1 MNFDLKRYLRD
12 YYQVKSA
19 IAPGRFESEL
29 ARRLGSPKKWRPVLA
44 AWKEYL
50 GKPGRE
56 PVRRFYELSLRPGRQ
71 RLESLI
77 YAMHQ
82 PFIQYYVTEVP
93 ALLPPGGRVLEV
105 GAYSGALLHALMQLR
120 PDLEW
125 HALEPVAAAVE
136 RGREVGKKL
145 GLTPTWHQGWWEEF
159 EPEEQYDAVLLLSVI
174 PEGYLRENLN
184 PELENAAEFYRRF
197 DLCRRFMQ
205 LQKVLK
211 PGGRVVYG
219 HGPFL
224 GKNPEALAR
233 LLLEMGFAAVTQ
245 SGAGDYVLVHALRG
259 EQVIKVDS
267 LCISEVEKDQEVVR
281 RGDKAKTRS
290 STAEEDIDVIKPAS
304 AAMKRQ
310 DYAAVLALL
319 EDASGSMA
327 AELRGRALAAL
338 GRWREAE
345 SELAQAGSEDAE
357 ALRALALV
365 ELGRGEEV
373 VPLLRKLADRSDIY
387 RLALARAHD
396 QAGELDE
403 ALRAYASLEGEIP
416 VGEIKRVIDRY
427 SERLFK
433 ELREGRLAEVSRRVE
448 YAEDLSP
455 LFLNREM
462 LYLGLH
468 AALGQRLWGRA
479 ERYARHLYDQGEASG
494 AVGLALARLRVRGAE
509 EIERVDKAALEEVE
523 PFLTDAVA
531 RSGEPLA
538 LLALGKL
545 RAEQGRLEEARR
557 LLEDAAR
564 AIKGAPVG
572 VAYHLLAEV
581 LERQGAPLATVL
593 GAHKKAHAFNPYPAE
608 RLLAMAQAAAAAG
621 EKVLAREFWNAIGES
636 GLAKLPE
643 EKFSELV
650 KLVEDLE
657 GPWEAFRVLWSALER
672 TPDAPLEQLECAYR
686 LSRPFAASEEAE
698 SARVAYISALNQRG
712 QPEEALRLL
721 EDEVARRRQ
730 VLEVLFD
737 LAEQYERLG
746 RFSDAAKTWKRAL
759 EAAYYQEKDLE
770 LARELLRNLLF
781 LNPHDPDLELYL
793 EELKATSAK
802 LAELE
807 GGHDELAG
815 QTTGE
820 VMAGGLPRFNGEYL
834 IILGGHTQ
842 LRSRLKPRLEELG
855 LKVDW
860 FDSDSTTAARQS
872 LRRIQ
877 SRLSRA
883 HGVLIVSSYVGHD
896 LSEPVRAQA
905 DALGVPVY
913 ITPGRARGITGL
925 VRAVAEF
932 APELIKKAIG

>member
-1 MNFDLKRYLRD
+1 MSFDFKRYLREH
-12 YYQVKSA
+12 YQVTNA

-44 AWKEYL
+44 AWREYL
-50 GKPGRE
+50 GVPGRE
-56 PVRRFYELSLRPGRQ
+56 SVKKFYELSLTAGRG

-77 YAMHQ
+77 YSMHY
-82 PFIQYYVTEVP
+82 PFLQYYVAEIP
-93 ALLPPGGRVLEV
+93 ALLPIAGRVLEA
-105 GAYSGALLHALMQLR
+105 GAYTGALLHGLMHLR

-125 HALEPVAAAVE
+125 HALEPVEVAVA
-136 RGREVGKKL
+136 RGQEVGRRL
-145 GLTPTWHQGWWEEF
+145 GLTPIWHVDWWEDF
-159 EPEEQYDAVLLLSVI
+159 EPEEPYDAVLLLSVL
-174 PEGYLRENLN
+174 PEGYLRQDLS
-184 PELENAAEFYRRF
+184 PEVEEAGQFYRRF
-197 DLCRRFMQ
+197 DLCRR
-205 LQKVLK
+205 LKRLERLLK
-211 PGGRVVYG
+211 PGGRLVYG

-224 GKNPEALAR
+224 GKNPEAFAR
-233 LLLEMGFAAVTQ
+233 LLLEMGFSAVTQ

-259 EQVIKVDS
+259 DS
-267 LCISEVEKDQEVVR
+267 VVEVEEFCAAGEPEEVPAEKPGEV
-281 RGDKAKTRS
+281 GEVDVVKLATKAL
-290 STAEEDIDVIKPAS
+290 EN
-304 AAMKRQ
+304 Q

-319 EDASGSMA
+319 EDASGPTA
-327 AELRGRALAAL
+327 AELRGRAYAAL

-345 SELAQAGSEDAE
+345 QELAQAGSEEAE

-365 ELGRGEEV
+365 ELGRGKEAMSQ
-373 VPLLRKLADRSDIY
+373 LRRLADRGDLY
-387 RLALARAHD
+387 RLALARASV
-396 QAGELDE
+396 QAGHLDE
-403 ALRAYASLEGEIP
+403 ALRAYASLEGEMP
-416 VGEIKRVIDRY
+416 MDEVRRVVTRYGEQ
-427 SERLFK
+427 LFK
-433 ELREGRLAEVSRRVE
+433 GLREGRLAEVSRRVE

-455 LFLNREM
+455 AFLDREM

-494 AVGLALARLRVRGAE
+494 AVGLALAKLRARGAE
-509 EIERVDKAALEEVE
+509 EIELVDKMALEEVE
-523 PFLTDAVA
+523 PFLTDAVT

-564 AIKGAPVG
+564 TIKGAPVG
-572 VAYHLLAEV
+572 VAYRLLAEV

-593 GAHKKAHAFNPYPAE
+593 GAHKRAHAFYPYPAE
-608 RLLAMAQAAAAAG
+608 RLLDMAQAAAEAG

-636 GLAKLPE
+636 GLAELPQ
-643 EKFSELV
+643 EKFGQLV
-650 KLVEDLE
+650 RLVEGLE
-657 GPWEAFRVLWSALER
+657 GPWEAFRVLWEALER
-672 TPDAPLEQLECAYR
+672 TPDAPLEQLKCAYR

-698 SARVAYISALNQRG
+698 AARMAYVSALNQRG
-712 QPEEALRLL
+712 QPEEALSLL
-721 EDEVARRRQ
+721 EEEVARRGQ
-730 VLEVLFD
+730 VLELLFD

-746 RFSDAAKTWKRAL
+746 RFGDAAKTWKRAL
-759 EAAYYQEKDLE
+759 ETAYYQEKDLE

-807 GGHDELAG
+807 GASDGLAG
-815 QTTGE
+815 QTTAE
-820 VMAGGLPRFNGEYL
+820 VMASGLPRFNGEYL

-860 FDSDSTTAARQS
+860 FDSDSTTAARES

-877 SRLSRA
+877 SRLGRA

-896 LSEPVRAQA
+896 LSEPVRTQA
-905 DALGVPVY
+905 DSLGVPVH
-913 ITPGRARGITGL
+913 ITSGRARGVTGL

-932 APELIKKAIG
+932 APEIIKKAIG